1 MPITHRDRDV
11 QAIYIT
17 GDQSPQRDKTI
28 ATALMEA
35 ARVVLA
41 ERLNVQSIEICED
54 DTLVL
59 YCDDEQRHQAAG

>member
-1 MPITHRDRDV
+1 
-11 QAIYIT
+11 
-17 GDQSPQRDKTI
+17 
-28 ATALMEA
+28 
-35 ARVVLA
+35 VLA

>member
-1 MPITHRDRDV
+1 MAITHRDRGV
-11 QAIYIT
+11 QAIYVQ
-17 GDQSPQRDKTI
+17 GDPSPQRDKTI
-28 ATALMEA
+28 ATALMDA

-59 YCDDEQRHQAAG
+59 YCDDSEGE